1 MATTLALWEAFDFV
15 ATLIVF
21 FMTYSRL
28 FYPEIINNKVVALLV
43 TIIIMFVLVIPF
55 PIVKWIMFLGLFSY
69 GFFWGFRPWEWGLTD
84 YESVTESR
92 GGFGQPYEANTHEL

>member
-1 MATTLALWEAFDFV
+1 MSEFLDAFDFI

-43 TIIIMFVLVIPF
+43 TFIVMFVLVIPF
-55 PIVKWIMFLGLFSY
+55 PIVKWIMFVGLFSY
-69 GFFWGFRPWEWGLTD
+69 GFFWGFRPWEWGFTD
-84 YESVTESR
+84 YTGVTDSK
-92 GGFGQPYEANTHEL
+92 GGFGQPYVAHEHDL